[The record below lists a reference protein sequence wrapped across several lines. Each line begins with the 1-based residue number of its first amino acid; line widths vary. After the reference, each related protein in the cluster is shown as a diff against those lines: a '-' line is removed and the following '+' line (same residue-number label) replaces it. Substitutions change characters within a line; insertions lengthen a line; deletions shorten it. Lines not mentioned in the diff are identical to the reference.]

1 MTKKKDVFNGRSLLG
16 RPVEVSSEES
26 DHSLSLKNLSF
37 SIENIQ
43 PQNISNSI
51 MNLNSFLEQNDRLKE
66 SDLIIDDDC
75 SDHGG
80 ALIIKCE
87 SPHNDHNDLSALMPD
102 MSVIQ
107 PEERDIT

>member
-1 MTKKKDVFNGRSLLG
+1 
-16 RPVEVSSEES
+16 VSSEES

-43 PQNISNSI
+43 PQNISNS
-51 MNLNSFLEQNDRLKE
+51 MNLNSFLDQNDRLKE
-66 SDLIIDDDC
+66 CDLIMDDDC
-75 SDHGG
+75 SDHG

-87 SPHNDHNDLSALMPD
+87 SPHNDRNDLSALMPD

-107 PEERDIT
+107 PEERDTT